1 MKVTI
6 TLLLSFLSFLILTL
20 ALLELSLPFLNN
32 RYSAY
37 FRQGIAPASLKAEEA
52 RRFVS
57 SKTFDPELGWDKD
70 PIARNYVGGKR
81 YFAQSYGDSFVEGVE
96 VGPDH
101 TWQAQFERLT
111 GEAILN
117 LGVGGYGL
125 DQAVLK
131 FEKYGRGYPT
141 RLAVLGLYAQTYRRA
156 LSYYPF
162 YYFANSDAYTFAFK
176 PIFVKRDGRFELI
189 RPPCADAACLMEVLS
204 NPGHPIWRL
213 VSTHDYWYQSNQKKP
228 TTGFPMTIK
237 YAQVLPQILRER
249 REQRGVENYFFVNA
263 ESFELVEYLIERFVK
278 YSREIG
284 MTPVCLL
291 LYAPTDLRIIK
302 AGIRL
307 DDKLLVLL
315 KKRNIPHIDTAPYIL
330 GQYRQDDDFMGL
342 SAPKG
347 HLNERG
353 NQLVAES
360 LVQGFSINRST
371 WALKNASAFLSPPV
385 FTVGRVE

>member
-1 MKVTI
+1 MK
-6 TLLLSFLSFLILTL
+6 LLLSFLSSLILTL

-32 RYSAY
+32 RYSIY
-37 FRQGIAPASLKAEEA
+37 FRHSITPASLKAEEA

-70 PIARNYVGGKR
+70 PIARNYIDGKR
-81 YFAQSYGDSFVEGVE
+81 YIAQSYGDSFVEGAE

-111 GEAILN
+111 GAAILN

-131 FEKYGRGYPT
+131 FEKHAQRYPT
-141 RLAVLGLYAQTYRRA
+141 RLAILGLYPQTYRRA
-156 LSYYPF
+156 LSYHPF
-162 YYFANSDAYTFAFK
+162 YYFANSAVYTFAFK

-189 RPPCADAACLMEVLS
+189 RPPCADADCLMAALS
-204 NPGHPIWRL
+204 NPGHQVWRL
-213 VSTHDYWYQSNQKKP
+213 VTTHDYWYQNNQKKP
-228 TTGFPMTIK
+228 TTEFPITIK
-237 YAQVLPQILRER
+237 YAKVLPQILQQRRER
-249 REQRGVENYFFVNA
+249 QGVENYFFVNA
-263 ESFELVEYLIERFVK
+263 ASFDLVEYLIERFLK

-291 LYAPTDLRIIK
+291 LYAPGDLRVIK

-307 DDKLLVLL
+307 DDKLLELL
-315 KKRNIPHIDTAPYIL
+315 KTRNIRHIDTASYIL
-330 GQYRQDDDFMGL
+330 ERYRQDDDFTGL
-342 SAPKG
+342 SAPGG
-347 HLNERG
+347 HLNDRG

-360 LVQGFSINRST
+360 LAQGL
-371 WALKNASAFLSPPV
+371 ALIAPL
-385 FTVGRVE
+385 GR